1 MPCLLFPVLKFLCSQ
16 GLPCHL
22 YFDLEFNKRVNIGKN
37 GDEMVDLLIAVVLK
51 ALHEKYA
58 VHGDRDWIVEL
69 DSSTEGMSF
78 LHVFCIC
85 CKLLLSNL
93 SITIC
98 LLLMRRFFQLLTV
111 DMNS

>member
-1 MPCLLFPVLKFLCSQ
+1 MFPFPVLKFLCSQ

-22 YFDLEFNKRVNIGKN
+22 YFDLEFNKRVNTGKN
-37 GDEMVDLLIAVVLK
+37 GNEMVDLLIAVVLE

-78 LHVFCIC
+78 LHGNYYNFFVNYFFEIY
-85 CKLLLSNL
+85 LLQ
-93 SITIC
+93 
-98 LLLMRRFFQLLTV
+98 FA
-111 DMNS
+111 